1 MPNDLSVWTMVLDA
15 SPIVQAVVFLLL
27 AASIASW
34 AIIFR
39 KSRVI
44 SHSRRQADK
53 FETEF
58 WSGGDLATLY
68 RSIETKGRAGTGLQ
82 SIFESGF
89 GEFSR
94 LRQLGT
100 PADQLLE
107 GSRRAMRVAQ
117 MREMDRL
124 ERNLAMLATV
134 GSTSPY
140 VGLFGTVW
148 GIMSA
153 FHNLGNVQQA
163 TLAAVAPGI
172 AEALVTTA
180 IGLFAAIPAV
190 IAYNRFAD
198 QVSRLE
204 LRFDT
209 FVEEF
214 STILQRT
221 GRRGRRPEIHA
232 RTTASSQ
239 IDGSDQRR
247 ALHRRD
253 AGAAHHFHDHRTAAQ
268 GRYQSRFAERGRTP
282 DRPRIFAE
290 ARALDRDHRCAWT
303 PLRQLRA
310 EPRQTRDG
318 SDGERSYRGTPAPR
332 SANPRA

>member
-15 SPIVQAVVFLLL
+15 SPIVQVVVGLLLL
-27 AASIASW
+27 ASLVSW

-39 KSRVI
+39 KRSEISR
-44 SHSRRQADK
+44 SRRTADQ
-53 FETEF
+53 FETQF

-68 RSIETKGRAGTGLQ
+68 RNVETKGRAGTGLQ

-100 PADQLLE
+100 AADLLLE

-124 ERNLAMLATV
+124 ERNLATLATV

-148 GIMSA
+148 GIMGA
-153 FHNLGNVQQA
+153 FQGLGDMKDVTIA
-163 TLAAVAPGI
+163 VVAPHI
-172 AEALVTTA
+172 SEALIATA
-180 IGLFAAIPAV
+180 MGLFAAIPAV

-204 LRFDT
+204 LLFDT

-214 STILQRT
+214 STILQR
-221 GRRGRRPEIHA
+221 H
-232 RTTASSQ
+232 
-239 IDGSDQRR
+239 GS
-247 ALHRRD
+247 
-253 AGAAHHFHDHRTAAQ
+253 
-268 GRYQSRFAERGRTP
+268 
-282 DRPRIFAE
+282 
-290 ARALDRDHRCAWT
+290 ARA
-303 PLRQLRA
+303 Q
-310 EPRQTRDG
+310 
-318 SDGERSYRGTPAPR
+318 
-332 SANPRA
+332 N